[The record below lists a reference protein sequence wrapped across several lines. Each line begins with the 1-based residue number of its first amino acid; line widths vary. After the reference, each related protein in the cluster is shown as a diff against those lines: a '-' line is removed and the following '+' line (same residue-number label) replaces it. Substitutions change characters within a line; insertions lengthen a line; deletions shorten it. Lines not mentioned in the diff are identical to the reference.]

1 MNARNGYFCP
11 MLRYEDVRKKIPIQ
25 ITVLGGGSWAT
36 ALIKILCENHVRVK
50 WWIRR
55 KSDVDFIRKYNH
67 NPSYLTDVVIN
78 PRKVKT
84 YHKMSDAL
92 QGTEYLIL
100 AVPAAFIPSTLKEL
114 NKKHLEGKKIVSAI
128 KGMIPDEHLLVTDW
142 IEKTFDL
149 AKGQSCVIAGPCH
162 AEEIALEKQSY
173 LTIASPNVAL
183 AQSFADLLQGRY
195 MQSHAISDLYGVEYC
210 AVIKN
215 IVAIACGITRG
226 LGYGDNFQAVL
237 VSNAMQEIK
246 RFLDEV
252 YPQAQRDLNSSGYLG
267 DLLVTAYSQFSR
279 NRTFGNMLGRG
290 YSVKSAQME
299 MNMVAEG
306 YYAVRSIHLIA
317 EKHQLDLPIVRAVHQ
332 IVYEKVAPKE
342 AMAALTLALK

>member
-1 MNARNGYFCP
+1 
-11 MLRYEDVRKKIPIQ
+11 MLKFEEIKKKIPIQ

-36 ALIKILCENHVRVK
+36 ALVKILCENNVKIK

-92 QGTEYLIL
+92 NGTEYIIL
-100 AVPAAFIPSTLKEL
+100 AIPAAFIPSTLKDL
-114 NKKHLEGKKIVSAI
+114 HAKHFEGKKIVSAI
-128 KGMIPDEHLLVTDW
+128 KGMIPDENILVTDW
-142 IEKTFDL
+142 MEKAFNL
-149 AKGQSCVIAGPCH
+149 PLGNSCVIAGPCH

-173 LTIASPNVAL
+173 LTIASPDLSL
-183 AQSFADLLQGRY
+183 AQSFSNLLNSRFLQA
-195 MQSHAISDLYGVEYC
+195 HAIQDLYGVEYC

-215 IVAIACGITRG
+215 IVAMACGITRG
-226 LGYGDNFQAVL
+226 LGFGDNFQAVL

-246 RFLDEV
+246 IFLDVV
-252 YPQAQRDLNSSGYLG
+252 YPEKNRDLNSSGYLG

-279 NRTFGNMLGRG
+279 NRTFGNMIGRG
-290 YSVKSAQME
+290 YSVKSAQIE
-299 MNMVAEG
+299 MNMIAEG
-306 YYAVRSIHLIA
+306 YYAVRSIYSISRQHNI
-317 EKHQLDLPIVRAVHQ
+317 KLPIIEAVYN
-332 IVYEKVAPKE
+332 IVYEKANPMLEMNK
-342 AMAALTLALK
+342 LKGFLK

>member
-1 MNARNGYFCP
+1 MVKFEE
-11 MLRYEDVRKKIPIQ
+11 LKKKIPTQ

-36 ALIKILCENHVRVK
+36 ALVKILCENNVKIK

-92 QGTEYLIL
+92 NGTEYIIL
-100 AVPAAFIPSTLKEL
+100 AIPAAFIPSTLKDL
-114 NKKHLEGKKIVSAI
+114 HAKHFEGKKIVSAI
-128 KGMIPDEHLLVTDW
+128 KGMIPDENILVTDW
-142 IEKTFDL
+142 MEKAFNL
-149 AKGQSCVIAGPCH
+149 PLGNSCVIAGPCH

-173 LTIASPNVAL
+173 LTIASPKVET
-183 AQSFADLLQGRY
+183 AQSFANLLNSRFLQA
-195 MQSHAISDLYGVEYC
+195 HAIGDLYGVEYC

-215 IVAIACGITRG
+215 IIAIACGITRG
-226 LGYGDNFQAVL
+226 LGFGDNFQAVL

-246 RFLDEV
+246 VFLDKV
-252 YPQAQRDLNSSGYLG
+252 YPATERDLNSSGYLG

-279 NRTFGNMLGRG
+279 NRTFGNMLGKG

-299 MNMVAEG
+299 MNMIAEG
-306 YYAVRSIHLIA
+306 YYAVKSIYLIS
-317 EKHQLDLPIVRAVHQ
+317 KSHDLNLPIIDAVYN
-332 IVYEKVAPKE
+332 IVYGKANPKE
-342 AMAALTLALK
+342 EMGRLKGHLK